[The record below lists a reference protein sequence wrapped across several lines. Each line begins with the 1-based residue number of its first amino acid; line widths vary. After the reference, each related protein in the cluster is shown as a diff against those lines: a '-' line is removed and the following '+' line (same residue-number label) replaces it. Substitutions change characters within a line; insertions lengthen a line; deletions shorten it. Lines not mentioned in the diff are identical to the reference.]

1 MSYSRRSGFTL
12 VELLVVIG
20 IIAILIALLVP
31 AVQKVRESANRV
43 QCTNNLKQQALAL
56 HSYNDVKKHF
66 PPAYTSAT
74 SPPALPGWGWGTL
87 ILPYIEQQGL
97 YQSLSPE
104 TTLFGGGANPV
115 STATSLT
122 QTSLAMYRCPS
133 DLGTPLN
140 TQRFSHATSNYR
152 ATAGTAVAFPAVF
165 TEDQDFGGVM
175 YQNSSTTFAMITDG
189 TSNTLV
195 IGECAFNMTT
205 NALHPQGQWGAIWVG
220 MTGLAQPTAGVT
232 DGFGCRVSDVMWWL
246 DQTNSTINGSDPQ
259 AFSSNHLGG
268 AFFAFGD
275 GSVRFFMQSGD
286 MTNLRYMAS
295 RNDQVVIV
303 NPPE

>member
-1 MSYSRRSGFTL
+1 
-12 VELLVVIG
+12 
-20 IIAILIALLVP
+20 
-31 AVQKVRESANRV
+31 
-43 QCTNNLKQQALAL
+43 
-56 HSYNDVKKHF
+56 
-66 PPAYTSAT
+66 
-74 SPPALPGWGWGTL
+74 
-87 ILPYIEQQGL
+87 
-97 YQSLSPE
+97 
-104 TTLFGGGANPV
+104 
-115 STATSLT
+115 
-122 QTSLAMYRCPS
+122 
-133 DLGTPLN
+133 
-140 TQRFSHATSNYR
+140 
-152 ATAGTAVAFPAVF
+152 
-165 TEDQDFGGVM
+165 
-175 YQNSSTTFAMITDG
+175 MITDG